1 MHSRKGDRGRVL
13 AGRPAAPLDGREYV
27 YRVHAPADALRADL
41 FWAAFHCHDDGPHPR
56 AFDRFD
62 DALIWRAG
70 TEGTGQMDLTV
81 HQF

>member
-1 MHSRKGDRGRVL
+1 MSWLVAL
-13 AGRPAAPLDGREYV
+13 PALDGREYV

-62 DALIWRAG
+62 AALIWRAG
-70 TEGTGQMDLTV
+70 AEGADPMDLTV
-81 HQF
+81 HQY